1 MAEDEA
7 LVRGGL
13 CALLELEPDMEL
25 AGEAADG
32 AAAVEG
38 VLRTHPD
45 VVLMDVQMPVLDGI
59 EATRRILAA
68 GSRARI
74 VMVTTFDQDEY
85 VYKAL
90 RAGAS
95 GFLLKALAPERLAA
109 AVRTIAGGESVLDPT
124 LTRRLIEEYLV
135 RPEPDERLARR
146 LEDLT
151 DREREV
157 WLLLAQGKSNAEMG
171 QRPVPQRRDDQV
183 PRHAAAEQARRAQ
196 PRRRGRARLRERP
209 DPARRPARGVIRTD
223 RRGRAHRSVD
233 VGGAGS
239 RSRWVVMMFGTS
251 RRAAALVIA
260 LSVWSA
266 GEAAWQLTGPGWPGV
281 LAHHRPVGARAAAPA
296 LGGATRP
303 GLAAVAVVALV
314 VARDAA
320 EYRAPGA
327 AAQSVVLLAA
337 LFLSEAG
344 APPRSFPVRGLA
356 AARCSW
362 AASW

>member
-1 MAEDEA
+1 MLKVFVAEDEA

-45 VVLMDVQMPVLDGI
+45 VVLMDVQMPALDGI

-146 LEDLT
+146 IDDLT

-171 QRPVPQRRDDQV
+171 QD
-183 PRHAAAEQARRAQ
+183 
-196 PRRRGRARLRERP
+196 
-209 DPARRPARGVIRTD
+209 
-223 RRGRAHRSVD
+223 
-233 VGGAGS
+233 
-239 RSRWVVMMFGTS
+239 
-251 RRAAALVIA
+251 
-260 LSVWSA
+260 
-266 GEAAWQLTGPGWPGV
+266 
-281 LAHHRPVGARAAAPA
+281 
-296 LGGATRP
+296 
-303 GLAAVAVVALV
+303 
-314 VARDAA
+314 
-320 EYRAPGA
+320 
-327 AAQSVVLLAA
+327 
-337 LFLSEAG
+337 LFLSDATIKSHVTRLLSKLGVRSRVG
-344 APPRSFPVRGLA
+344 AVVLAYESGLIRPGGPREG
-356 AARCSW
+356 
-362 AASW
+362 

>member
-1 MAEDEA
+1 MLKVFVAEDEA

-38 VLRTHPD
+38 VLRSHPD

-59 EATRRILAA
+59 EATRRILGA

-171 QRPVPQRRDDQV
+171 QD
-183 PRHAAAEQARRAQ
+183 
-196 PRRRGRARLRERP
+196 
-209 DPARRPARGVIRTD
+209 
-223 RRGRAHRSVD
+223 
-233 VGGAGS
+233 
-239 RSRWVVMMFGTS
+239 
-251 RRAAALVIA
+251 
-260 LSVWSA
+260 
-266 GEAAWQLTGPGWPGV
+266 
-281 LAHHRPVGARAAAPA
+281 
-296 LGGATRP
+296 
-303 GLAAVAVVALV
+303 
-314 VARDAA
+314 
-320 EYRAPGA
+320 
-327 AAQSVVLLAA
+327 
-337 LFLSEAG
+337 LFLSDATIKSHVTRLLSKLGVRSRVG
-344 APPRSFPVRGLA
+344 AVVLAYESGLVRPG
-356 AARCSW
+356 RRER
-362 AASW
+362 

>member
-1 MAEDEA
+1 VLKVFVAEDEA

-38 VLRTHPD
+38 VLRSHPD

-59 EATRRILAA
+59 EATRRILGA

-171 QRPVPQRRDDQV
+171 QD
-183 PRHAAAEQARRAQ
+183 
-196 PRRRGRARLRERP
+196 
-209 DPARRPARGVIRTD
+209 
-223 RRGRAHRSVD
+223 
-233 VGGAGS
+233 
-239 RSRWVVMMFGTS
+239 
-251 RRAAALVIA
+251 
-260 LSVWSA
+260 
-266 GEAAWQLTGPGWPGV
+266 
-281 LAHHRPVGARAAAPA
+281 
-296 LGGATRP
+296 
-303 GLAAVAVVALV
+303 
-314 VARDAA
+314 
-320 EYRAPGA
+320 
-327 AAQSVVLLAA
+327 
-337 LFLSEAG
+337 LFLSDATIKSHVTRLLSKLGVRSRVGAVVLAYESGLIRPGGLREA
-344 APPRSFPVRGLA
+344 
-356 AARCSW
+356 
-362 AASW
+362 

>member
-1 MAEDEA
+1 VLKVFVAEDEA

-38 VLRTHPD
+38 VLRAHPD

-146 LEDLT
+146 IEDLT

-171 QRPVPQRRDDQV
+171 QD
-183 PRHAAAEQARRAQ
+183 
-196 PRRRGRARLRERP
+196 
-209 DPARRPARGVIRTD
+209 
-223 RRGRAHRSVD
+223 
-233 VGGAGS
+233 
-239 RSRWVVMMFGTS
+239 
-251 RRAAALVIA
+251 
-260 LSVWSA
+260 
-266 GEAAWQLTGPGWPGV
+266 
-281 LAHHRPVGARAAAPA
+281 
-296 LGGATRP
+296 
-303 GLAAVAVVALV
+303 
-314 VARDAA
+314 
-320 EYRAPGA
+320 
-327 AAQSVVLLAA
+327 
-337 LFLSEAG
+337 LFLSDATIKSHVTRLLSKLSVRSRVG
-344 APPRSFPVRGLA
+344 AVVLAYESGLIRPGG
-356 AARCSW
+356 AREG
-362 AASW
+362 

>member
-1 MAEDEA
+1 MLKVFVAEDEA

-38 VLRTHPD
+38 VLRSHPD

-59 EATRRILAA
+59 EATRRILGA

-135 RPEPDERLARR
+135 RPEPDARLAARM
-146 LEDLT
+146 EDLT

-171 QRPVPQRRDDQV
+171 QD
-183 PRHAAAEQARRAQ
+183 
-196 PRRRGRARLRERP
+196 
-209 DPARRPARGVIRTD
+209 
-223 RRGRAHRSVD
+223 
-233 VGGAGS
+233 
-239 RSRWVVMMFGTS
+239 
-251 RRAAALVIA
+251 
-260 LSVWSA
+260 
-266 GEAAWQLTGPGWPGV
+266 
-281 LAHHRPVGARAAAPA
+281 
-296 LGGATRP
+296 
-303 GLAAVAVVALV
+303 
-314 VARDAA
+314 
-320 EYRAPGA
+320 
-327 AAQSVVLLAA
+327 
-337 LFLSEAG
+337 LFLSDATIKSHVTRLLSKLGVRSRVGAVVLAYESGLIRPGSLREA
-344 APPRSFPVRGLA
+344 
-356 AARCSW
+356 
-362 AASW
+362 